1 MEQQVHAHKILN
13 QLKVQ
18 PMTEEQLR
26 QFVIT
31 EFGSKALFHTC
42 KLDGMDVD
50 ALLAFFQAQQKVLIK
65 DGVWYLNQ
73 AEICQH

>member
-1 MEQQVHAHKILN
+1 MEQQIHAHKILN

-31 EFGSKALFHTC
+31 EFGSKALFRTC
-42 KLDGMDVD
+42 KLEGMDVD
-50 ALLAFFQAQQKVLIK
+50 ALLAFFQVQQKVIISE
-65 DGVWYLNQ
+65 GVWHLNL